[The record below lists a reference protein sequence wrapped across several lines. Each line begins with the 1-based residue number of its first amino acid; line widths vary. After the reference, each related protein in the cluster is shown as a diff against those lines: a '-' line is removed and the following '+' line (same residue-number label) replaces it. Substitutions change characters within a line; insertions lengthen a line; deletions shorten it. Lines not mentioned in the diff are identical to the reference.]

1 MINNKTIRGYQL
13 KDYLMKLMGKLDQN
27 CMDQFTILFDNNLS
41 IPVKKINII
50 DEGSSYEIKLYQD
63 KDSLNPVTFN
73 FVTGQA
79 FKVMEFKNSMRIWI
93 SK

>member
-1 MINNKTIRGYQL
+1 MNTKTIRGYQL
-13 KDYLMKLMGKLDQN
+13 KDYLLKLRDKLDQN
-27 CMDQFTILFDNNLS
+27 CITQFSILFDNNLS
-41 IPVKKINII
+41 IPVKKININ
-50 DEGSSYEIKLYQD
+50 DEGSSYEIKLYQE

-79 FKVMEFKNSMRIWI
+79 FKIMEFKNSMRIWI